1 MGLLD
6 FPTYLYDLLANLDI
20 LWGVLNSPMLGSLD
34 RLIDYI
40 ISLGSMETG
49 PTLSFLY
56 FVRFILSSFGVSSSV
71 TVLGFIFSIM
81 GSLFM
86 FYLGFQLIKWVIDI
100 LP

>member
-6 FPTYLYDLLANLDI
+6 FPNYLYDLLANLDI

-34 RLIDYI
+34 RLIDNI
-40 ISLGSMETG
+40 ISLGSSDTG
-49 PTLSFLY
+49 PLLAFLY
-56 FVRFILSSFGVSSSV
+56 FVRSILSVFGVSSGT